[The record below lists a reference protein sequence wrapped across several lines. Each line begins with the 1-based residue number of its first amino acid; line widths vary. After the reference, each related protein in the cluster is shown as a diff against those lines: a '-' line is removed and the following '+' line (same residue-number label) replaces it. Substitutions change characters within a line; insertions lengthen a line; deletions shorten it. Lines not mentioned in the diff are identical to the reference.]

1 MRDFIRFM
9 FLVGTLIIVVSLG
22 KLYVDVQHLQ
32 IMNRDYLYEID
43 SLSASLLE
51 QDTILSDLRDLRT
64 DKENEITS
72 LKDTITKI
80 NAENSKLK
88 AKLEKTYIAQT
99 KVATAKAETKKTI
112 PVVSRG
118 KDEGSGMWTSGWQA
132 TYYNLSVESTGKTSG
147 HPAYGVTASGRKVQ
161 DGVTIAVDRRI
172 IPLGTWVLIKFPDG
186 KIIKRR
192 ADDTGGA
199 ISGKV
204 IDIFD
209 SRPNSTLRQLGRERN
224 LQVKVLR

>member
-9 FLVGTLIIVVSLG
+9 LLVGTLVIVVTMG
-22 KLYVDVQHLQ
+22 KLYVDVKHLQ
-32 IMNRDYLYEID
+32 MMNNEYLYEID
-43 SLSASLLE
+43 NLSSTILE
-51 QDTILSDLRDLRT
+51 QDIAVADLRDFRIERE
-64 DKENEITS
+64 KEIS
-72 LKDTITKI
+72 KLKDSITKL

-99 KVATAKAETKKTI
+99 KIASAETKNKET

-118 KDEGSGMWTSGWQA
+118 RDDSSGMWTSGWEA
-132 TYYNLSVESTGKTSG
+132 TYYNLSVQSTGKTKG
-147 HPAYGVTASGRKVQ
+147 HPAYGLTASGKRVQ
-161 DGVTIAVDRRI
+161 DGVTIAVDKRI

-186 KIIKRR
+186 RIIKRQ
-192 ADDTGGA
+192 AQDTGGA

-209 SRPNSTLRQLGRERN
+209 SRPNSTLRQLGREHN